1 MAVTIKEVA
10 QRAGVSV
17 GTVSHVLNGKPGE
30 FSEATREKVLEAVGA
45 LDYHPNRVAR
55 SLVRRQSMALG
66 VSFVNHGASLA
77 DNPYLADVLDG
88 MINAASEDGYNIT
101 LYTRLPPEDEEQY
114 VPLLLDR
121 HVDAL
126 CLVAPNTDSQLPR
139 LLRKARMPF
148 VVVGVTNP
156 GRGISWLDVD
166 NEAGA
171 RLAVDCL
178 ARHGHR
184 RIAHFAGP
192 ASQKAALERRCAFE
206 EAMEE
211 RRIPV
216 RPDWIV
222 PCGFD
227 TTRARQEALRLLA
240 QRDRPTAI
248 FAAHD
253 ETAMGVLSA
262 ARDLGIRVP
271 EDLSVIGFDDIREA
285 AFVNPPLTTIR
296 QPSREIGY
304 AAAKGLVGMLDG
316 SMPAPLAERFAPA
329 LVERSTVGP
338 PAWIV

>member
-1 MAVTIKEVA
+1 VAVTIKEVA

-30 FSEATREKVLEAVGA
+30 FSEATRERVLEAVGA

-77 DNPYLADVLDG
+77 DNPYLTDVLDG
-88 MINAASEDGYNIT
+88 MINAANEDGYNIT
-101 LYTRLPPEDEEQY
+101 LYTRLPPEDEEHY

-156 GRGISWLDVD
+156 GRGISWIDVD
-166 NEAGA
+166 NEAGT
-171 RLAVDCL
+171 RMAVECL
-178 ARHGHR
+178 VRRGHR

-192 ASQKAALERRCAFE
+192 VSQKAAIERRCVFE
-206 EAMEE
+206 EAMAE
-211 RRIPV
+211 RMIRV
-216 RPDWIV
+216 RPEWIV

-227 TTRARQEALRLLA
+227 AARARQEALRFLA
-240 QRDRPTAI
+240 ERDRPTAI

-253 ETAMGVLSA
+253 ETAIGVLA
-262 ARDLGIRVP
+262 AAHQLGIRVP
-271 EDLSVIGFDDIREA
+271 DELSVIGFDDIREA

-296 QPSREIGY
+296 QPSRAIGY
-304 AAAKGLVGMLDG
+304 AAAKGLVSMLDG
-316 SMPAPLAERFAPA
+316 SDSGPLARQFAPS
-329 LVERSTVGP
+329 LIERSTVGP
-338 PAWIV
+338 PS